1 MNALADHFKARSI
14 TPAVWFFNTDGAL
27 SQFKNRFTMQSLF
40 SFKTRVGADSVVWET
55 CAPGHGKGPW
65 DGIGAVIK
73 RFLRQQE
80 KYNKLNANGPRDVFL
95 ALVKHLEEHQ
105 NTLRSS
111 GKITTIVYHYILTG
125 DEPAIPGHSNI
136 YSAVK
141 RPALRPVVTDLPGIR
156 SAFCFRVAGE
166 KTLAYRELSCR
177 CSKCLAL
184 LWNECKNE
192 DAGEWKRVDMT
203 PPRFQNSGPADNNE
217 YGPSQVSEGST
228 TW

>member
-14 TPAVWFFNTDGAL
+14 TPAAWFFNTDGAP

-65 DGIGAVIK
+65 DGIGAVIE

-80 KYNKLNANGPRDVFL
+80 KYNKIYANDVFL

-111 GKITTIVYHYILTG
+111 GKITTIVYHYI
-125 DEPAIPGHSNI
+125 HW
-136 YSAVK
+136 
-141 RPALRPVVTDLPGIR
+141 R
-156 SAFCFRVAGE
+156 
-166 KTLAYRELSCR
+166 
-177 CSKCLAL
+177 
-184 LWNECKNE
+184 
-192 DAGEWKRVDMT
+192 
-203 PPRFQNSGPADNNE
+203 
-217 YGPSQVSEGST
+217 
-228 TW
+228 